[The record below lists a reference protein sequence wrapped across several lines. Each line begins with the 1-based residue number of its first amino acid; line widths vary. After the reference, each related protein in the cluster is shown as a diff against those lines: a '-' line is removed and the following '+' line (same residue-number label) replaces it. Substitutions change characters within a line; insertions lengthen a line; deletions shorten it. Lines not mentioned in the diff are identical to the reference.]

1 MLVYF
6 ILINSLTFDNLC
18 LIHYNNIIQ
27 LIVGNMTRKELIAI
41 CFTKESET
49 YKKLM
54 NLVKPKFDKIKQF
67 MFYLEIKALYRYDWQ
82 FVKKIQ
88 PYKAFLKRFN
98 ELVIYERKPYL

>member
-1 MLVYF
+1 
-6 ILINSLTFDNLC
+6 
-18 LIHYNNIIQ
+18 
-27 LIVGNMTRKELIAI
+27 MTRKQLIAI

-54 NLVKPKFDKIKQF
+54 KLVSPKIDKIKQN
-67 MFYLEIKALYRYDWQ
+67 MLYIEIKALYRYNWQ

-98 ELVIYERKPYL
+98 ELVIYERRH